1 LATAEETDR
10 HVTDASDY
18 SSTQSS
24 SGMMTPS
31 EGWSEVG
38 SDTTEKVCEDSSPI
52 TLTEFNNIANCIR
65 DFASSLDLLKACEFN
80 DFNNFVGARRTWG
93 CAEMTECIQ
102 ESYSQFVNDMDQLL
116 RVKQQ
121 GPLLEQISPPEDP
134 PQVTQVTYQA
144 AHPHNASHCH
154 EDRAL
159 EVIFSGIGSEV
170 TDEDV
175 EKLARHWKG

>member
-1 LATAEETDR
+1 
-10 HVTDASDY
+10 
-18 SSTQSS
+18 
-24 SGMMTPS
+24 MMTPS

-38 SDTTEKVCEDSSPI
+38 SDTTEKVYEGSPPI
-52 TLTEFNNIANCIR
+52 TLSEFNNITKCIR
-65 DFASSLDLLKACEFN
+65 DFASFLDLVKTCESN
-80 DFNNFVGARRTWG
+80 NFNNFGARKWE

-102 ESYSQFVNDMDQLL
+102 GRYSQFVNDMDQLL

-121 GPLLEQISPPEDP
+121 GPLLEQISPSDDP
-134 PQVTQVTYQA
+134 PQISQVIDQA
-144 AHPHNASHCH
+144 AHPHDVSGCH

-175 EKLARHWKG
+175 ERLARHWKG